1 MQASES
7 KILNNSKDVYSCEVM
22 YSFYQAFSKIV
33 NTQTELCSEAAI
45 ITKVCRRKLM
55 NGSDNDVDMT
65 RNYLSR
71 GCRGDIRQQK
81 EGF

>member
-1 MQASES
+1 
-7 KILNNSKDVYSCEVM
+7 
-22 YSFYQAFSKIV
+22 
-33 NTQTELCSEAAI
+33 
-45 ITKVCRRKLM
+45 M

-71 GCRGDIRQQK
+71 GCQGDIRQQK